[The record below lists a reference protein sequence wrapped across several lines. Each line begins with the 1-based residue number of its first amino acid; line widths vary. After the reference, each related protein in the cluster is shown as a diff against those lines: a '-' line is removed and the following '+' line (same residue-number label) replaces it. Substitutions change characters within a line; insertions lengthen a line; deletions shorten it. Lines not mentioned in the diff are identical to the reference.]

1 MTVISNQISWLLN
14 NELNIINEEKDEFSK
29 IAHRIIEKKNI
40 QIINYKNEIKNLKI
54 KYKNQ
59 INDLFTIIKLL
70 YKKIL
75 LYEKK
80 ILKIRIKNLDYL
92 YRV

>member
-1 MTVISNQISWLLN
+1 MTAISNQISWLLN
-14 NELNIINEEKDEFSK
+14 NELKIINEEKDEFSK

-80 ILKIRIKNLDYL
+80 ILKIHIKNLDYL